1 MGALDNFLLGGND
14 ELDSTFGTV
23 TMTCAG
29 QSFPVVFGHAREG
42 QEGALGGL
50 EGDIQVTVTA
60 QPKHVNDP
68 YSLMEKRCTVNGR
81 QYRVADVDADPDI
94 AVHFALAATN
104 EAR

>member
-23 TMTCAG
+23 TMTCSG
-29 QSFPVVFGHAREG
+29 QSFPVVFNDASEG

-50 EGDIQVTVTA
+50 EGDVQCTVTA
-60 QPKHVNDP
+60 QPEDVNDP
-68 YSLMEKRCTVNGR
+68 YSLKDRRCVILGR
-81 QYRVADVDADPDI
+81 NYRVDDVRLGAV